1 MVRAGKMVGPRIYS
15 TGPGL
20 GFWFYNLKDLEQTQN
35 VMKQYSEYYHTKTI
49 KMYLAG
55 NRKQRQWIIQ
65 AAKEQNIMPTTEG
78 GLDFKLNM
86 TQMLDGYPGHE
97 HSLPIYPLYDDVFQT
112 IAKSGMAVNPTLLVS
127 YGGPWA
133 ENFYYATE
141 NPYDDAKLR
150 HFTPYDELAQK
161 TRRRAG
167 WFREDEHVFK
177 KHAKNMKNLVEAGG
191 TVGIGSH
198 GQLQGLGFHWE
209 LWSVASGGMDNHSAL
224 KTATIMGATQIG
236 LGKEVGSLEAGKMA
250 DLIILDKNPLENIRN
265 TNTVNQVMMNGRLY
279 NGNTLE
285 EVYPMK
291 RQPNL
296 GVYDVIPTKTTS
308 VEE

>member
-1 MVRAGKMVGPRIYS
+1 MT
-15 TGPGL
+15 TG
-20 GFWFYNLKDLEQTQN
+20 F
-35 VMKQYSEYYHTKTI
+35 
-49 KMYLAG
+49 
-55 NRKQRQWIIQ
+55 
-65 AAKEQNIMPTTEG
+65 TTA
-78 GLDFKLNM
+78 
-86 TQMLDGYPGHE
+86 
-97 HSLPIYPLYDDVFQT
+97 IV
-112 IAKSGMAVNPTLLVS
+112 VV
-127 YGGPWA
+127 
-133 ENFYYATE
+133 
-141 NPYDDAKLR
+141 
-150 HFTPYDELAQK
+150 
-161 TRRRAG
+161 
-167 WFREDEHVFK
+167 V
-177 KHAKNMKNLVEAGG
+177 VVAGG
-191 TVGIGSH
+191 IAGVGSH

-236 LGKEVGSLEAGKMA
+236 LGKEIGSLEAGKMA
-250 DLIILDKNPLENIRN
+250 DLIILDKNPLVNIRN